1 MNHEEKKNMPVS
13 DEPVK
18 PNRCGCNKPG
28 KGQKMAEDQTT
39 ENDIAGA
46 SRYERVE
53 SDQSTGIFAQ
63 QTQAYNKAMD
73 KIQENDNENAKDNLS
88 DYMDEL
94 KEESETL
101 NDHPT
106 PYGNTEDSSE
116 FPSEG
121 KFTPPY

>member
-1 MNHEEKKNMPVS
+1 
-13 DEPVK
+13 
-18 PNRCGCNKPG
+18 
-28 KGQKMAEDQTT
+28 
-39 ENDIAGA
+39 
-46 SRYERVE
+46 
-53 SDQSTGIFAQ
+53 
-63 QTQAYNKAMD
+63 MD
-73 KIQENDNENAKDNLS
+73 KIQENDDENAKNNLS

>member
-1 MNHEEKKNMPVS
+1 
-13 DEPVK
+13 
-18 PNRCGCNKPG
+18 
-28 KGQKMAEDQTT
+28 MAEDQTT